1 MSGRRNPHIVL
12 AGGGTAGHVNP
23 MLSIAAA
30 IACLDPQASLSV
42 IGTAVG
48 LESTLV
54 PAAGLPM
61 DTIEK
66 VPFPRRPSGYMFRF
80 PGLWK
85 AETAKVARILAD
97 RGADVVV
104 GVGGY
109 AAAPAYYAAHKAG
122 IPIVIHEQNARAGMA
137 NKLGARWATFIG
149 TVYDDTGLKSH
160 APIKRVGLPLREPIA
175 RMAARLES
183 DRDTTH
189 TSAKI
194 RLGLD
199 PQLPVILVTGGS
211 LGALSL
217 NTAVSQAAKTLLDLG
232 QVVHL
237 TGKGKLDQVRAT
249 VTEAAGGSCLCG
261 LADYSEGTYHAVE
274 YWERMDEAFAAAD
287 LVICR
292 AGAGTVAEITALGV
306 PAIYV
311 PLPIGNGEQR
321 FNAQPVVDAGGGL
334 LIDDADFTADW
345 VAKNVPALVHDRTRL
360 KAMGKAAWSYGI
372 RDAADAMARE
382 VLAIAAS
389 REGAGDQSRN

>member
-1 MSGRRNPHIVL
+1 MSGRRNVHIVL

-23 MLSIAAA
+23 LLSIAAA
-30 IACLDPQASLSV
+30 IARRDPQAELSV

-66 VPFPRRPSGYMFRF
+66 VPFPRRPNGYMLRF
-80 PGLWK
+80 PGLWR
-85 AETAKVARILAD
+85 AETSKVRRILAQ
-97 RGADVVV
+97 READVVV

-137 NKLGARWATFIG
+137 NKLGARWASFIG
-149 TVYDDTGLKSH
+149 TVYDGTGLTSH
-160 APIKRVGLPLREPIA
+160 APIRRVGLPLREPIA
-175 RMAARLES
+175 RMAARLEA
-183 DRDTTH
+183 DRETTR

-199 PQLPVILVTGGS
+199 PQLPTILVTGGS

-217 NTAVSQAAKTLLDLG
+217 NTAISQAADTLLGLG

-237 TGKGKLDQVRAT
+237 TGKGKIDDVRSA
-249 VTEAAGGSCLCG
+249 VAKAAGEGRVCG
-261 LADYSEGTYHAVE
+261 LADSSEGSYHAVE

-321 FNAQPVVDAGGGL
+321 FNAQPVVEAGGGL
-334 LIDDADFTADW
+334 LVDDADFTADW
-345 VAKNVPALVHDRTRL
+345 VRRHVPAMIHDRVRL
-360 KAMGKAAWSYGI
+360 QAMGKAAWSYGT

-382 VLAIAAS
+382 VLRIASS
-389 REGAGDQSRN
+389 RVGTNA